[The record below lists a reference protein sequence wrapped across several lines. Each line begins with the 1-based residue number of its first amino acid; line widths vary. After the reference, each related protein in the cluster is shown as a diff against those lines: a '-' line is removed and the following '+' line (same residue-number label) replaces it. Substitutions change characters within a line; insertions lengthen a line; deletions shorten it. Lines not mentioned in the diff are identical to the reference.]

1 MIHSS
6 YEAELEVQDRVATV
20 RQGVKGAGPQ
30 SRQSARERS
39 WRWYRF
45 HRLVQPKSAW
55 WLPAAFALGVLVG
68 IALGGG

>member
-30 SRQSARERS
+30 TRQSTRERS
-39 WRWYRF
+39 WQWHTFRRS
-45 HRLVQPKSAW
+45 VQPKSAW
-55 WLPAAFALGVLVG
+55 WLPAAFSLGVLVG
-68 IALGGG
+68 ITLGGG